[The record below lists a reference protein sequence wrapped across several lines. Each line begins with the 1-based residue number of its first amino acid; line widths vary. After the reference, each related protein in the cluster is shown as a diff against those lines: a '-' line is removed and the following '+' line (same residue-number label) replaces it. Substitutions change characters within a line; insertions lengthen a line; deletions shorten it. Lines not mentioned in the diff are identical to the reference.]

1 MAGYLIA
8 DVDVTDGQGYQEYVK
23 AVPSSVEAFGGKYL
37 VRAGPYDKLEG
48 DWTPKRLV
56 VIEFESAERAKEWYN
71 STEYGP
77 ARDIR
82 FRTAVSNVLIVEGV

>member
-23 AVPSSVEAFGGKYL
+23 AVPASVEAFGGKYL

-71 STEYGP
+71 STEYEP